1 MDQSETPERGFQ
13 QDPLGKENRRA
24 GKYENLTP
32 PPTSHFDGSDFDLVL
47 PSTSIAAA
55 IAALRGGSLLHPLGP
70 DPNQCRDESQDAEK
84 LGVSQAARLL
94 PHVVQRREKVRHVL
108 HGAQARLVRRP
119 TRPGRVLQHW
129 FRARAPARELGLR
142 DESEKGKRDREGERE
157 GDLGLPARMV
167 SERYDTISAKAAS
180 FFTFLTASDFLTT
193 FAFTKNC
200 EEEDAHARARERET
214 KRNEMKRNESDRV
227 RSRGKR
233 RERSR

>member
-70 DPNQCRDESQDAEK
+70 DPNQCRDESPDAEK

-142 DESEKGKRDREGERE
+142 DESEKGKRDREGERQRGRE
-157 GDLGLPARMV
+157 GGRLGLT
-167 SERYDTISAKAAS
+167 SEDGVREVRHHLGQGRQLLHLLDRLGLSHHLC
-180 FFTFLTASDFLTT
+180 FH
-193 FAFTKNC
+193 
-200 EEEDAHARARERET
+200 EELRGGGRTRARARE
-214 KRNEMKRNESDRV
+214 KRNETK
-227 RSRGKR
+227 
-233 RERSR
+233 